1 MTNIPVRVRYA
12 PSPTGSPHVGNIRTA
27 LFNWLYA
34 RHSGGKFIVRIED
47 TDQAREVDNGLELI
61 LESLRWLGLDWDE
74 GPYVGGPFGPYRQSD
89 RLPIYRQWADWL
101 VERGHAYR
109 CYCSAER
116 LAGLRADALARGAP
130 TGYDRHCRFLTDA
143 ERAELAAQG
152 IEPVVRLAVP
162 LEGSVSY
169 HDVIHGQ
176 VTFQNAGID
185 DQVLLKSDG
194 FPTYHLAVVV
204 DDHLMEINPIIR
216 ADEWVSSVPKH
227 ILLYNAFGWEI
238 PEMVH
243 VPMVLGTD
251 RKKLSKRHGATSVV
265 AFREDGYLPE
275 AMINFLALLGWAYD
289 DKTEVFSR
297 EELVRLFS
305 LEKLGHAPGI
315 FSYEKLDWMNG
326 DYIRRLP
333 AGELADRSVPYVE
346 KLLGSLDPR
355 QRQQLRDLMPALRE
369 RIKKLSDV
377 AAMVDFL
384 FATDLV
390 YDPALLVGKGTDLA
404 TARRGLSAASA
415 TLAALPDWDTPALE
429 SALRALAD
437 ETGQKPNVFFGAV
450 RVAVTGR
457 TVSPPLFETMAV
469 LGRDATLARLER
481 AMSLSRSSR

>member
-1 MTNIPVRVRYA
+1 MTTRPVRVRYA

-27 LFNWLYA
+27 LFDWLYA

-101 VERGHAYR
+101 VEHGHAYR

-116 LAGLRADALARGAP
+116 LAGVRADAHARGAP
-130 TGYDRHCRFLTDA
+130 TGYDRRCRFLTGA
-143 ERAELAAQG
+143 ERSQLATQG

-289 DKTEVFSR
+289 DKTEIFSR

-326 DYIRRLP
+326 DYIRRLSSDD
-333 AGELADRSVPYVE
+333 LADRSVPFVE
-346 KLLGSLDPR
+346 KLLGSLSPV
-355 QRQQLRDLMPALRE
+355 QRGQLRAIMPALRE
-369 RIKKLSDV
+369 RVRRLSEV
-377 AAMVDFL
+377 GPMVDFL
-384 FATDLV
+384 FAKEV
-390 YDPALLVGKGTDLA
+390 AYDPALLLGKGTDVASVRRDLA
-404 TARRGLSAASA
+404 AAAS
-415 TLAALPDWDTPALE
+415 TLAALPNWDAPSLE
-429 SALRALAD
+429 SALRSLA
-437 ETGQKPNVFFGAV
+437 EELGQKPSAFFGTM

-469 LGRDATLARLER
+469 LGRDATLARLQR
-481 AMSLSRSSR
+481 AEALASQ

>member
-1 MTNIPVRVRYA
+1 VTTRPVRVRYA

-89 RLPIYRQWADWL
+89 RLPIYQQWADWL

-109 CYCSAER
+109 CYCSPER
-116 LAGLRADALARGAP
+116 LASVRADAQARGGP

-143 ERAELAAQG
+143 ERAEFAAQG
-152 IEPVVRLAVP
+152 LQPVVRLAVP
-162 LEGSVSY
+162 LEGTVSY

-289 DKTEVFSR
+289 DKTEIFSR
-297 EELVRLFS
+297 EDLVRLFS

-326 DYIRRLP
+326 DYIRRLSSE
-333 AGELADRSVPYVE
+333 ELADRSVPFVE
-346 KLLGSLDPR
+346 RLLGSLDSR
-355 QRQQLRDLMPALRE
+355 QRNQLRAIMPALRE
-369 RIKKLSDV
+369 RIKKLSEV
-377 AAMVDFL
+377 AGMVDFL
-384 FATDLV
+384 FAEDLS
-390 YDPALLVGKGTDLA
+390 YDAALLVSKGVDLA
-404 TARRGLSAASA
+404 TTNRALSVSAAALGSLPLWDA
-415 TLAALPDWDTPALE
+415 PSLDAALRSLAEELGLKPNTLFG
-429 SALRALAD
+429 ALR
-437 ETGQKPNVFFGAV
+437 
-450 RVAVTGR
+450 VAITGR

-469 LGRDATLARLER
+469 LGRDASLARLQKAR
-481 AMSLSRSSR
+481 DLAAR

>member
-1 MTNIPVRVRYA
+1 MTTRPVRVRYA

-89 RLPIYRQWADWL
+89 RLPIYQHWADWL
-101 VERGHAYR
+101 VQRGHAYR

-116 LAGLRADALARGAP
+116 LASVRAEAQARGAP
-130 TGYDRHCRFLTDA
+130 TGYDRRCRFLTDA
-143 ERAELAAQG
+143 ERSELAAQG
-152 IEPVVRLAVP
+152 IGPVVRLAVP
-162 LEGSVSY
+162 LEGTVSY

-265 AFREDGYLPE
+265 AFRDDGYLPE
-275 AMINFLALLGWAYD
+275 AMINFLALMGWAYD
-289 DKTEVFSR
+289 DKTEIFSR
-297 EELVRLFS
+297 QELVRLFT

-326 DYIRRLP
+326 DYIRRLSSD
-333 AGELADRSVPYVE
+333 EMADRSVPFVE
-346 KLLGSLDPR
+346 RLLGGLNPR
-355 QRQQLRDLMPALRE
+355 QREQLRAIMPALRE
-369 RIKKLSDV
+369 RVRKLSEV
-377 AAMVDFL
+377 GPMVDFL
-384 FATDLV
+384 FAKDLA
-390 YDPALLVGKGTDLA
+390 YDPALLLGKGADMASVRRDLA
-404 TARRGLSAASA
+404 AATSTLVALSR
-415 TLAALPDWDTPALE
+415 WDAPTLE
-429 SALRALAD
+429 SALRPLA
-437 ETGQKPNVFFGAV
+437 EELSHKPSAFFGV
-450 RVAVTGR
+450 LRVAITGR

-469 LGRDATLARLER
+469 LGRDATLERLEK
-481 AMSLSRSSR
+481 ASAKAG